1 MNLPGQSTTQAK
13 SHPRPKPGSS
23 FGAGFVQIEY
33 PPVGESRAV
42 CVERTFDWLPDF
54 ETKELKPNI
63 ILSFEIE
70 ATREDG
76 KRFIIENRYSAMVN
90 PDSKKAKLNKHLK
103 GWSGSA
109 QPLSKDQFQEWLDFI
124 NGESDFANDVIDPN
138 PPIVGANCILVLAF
152 NEAGT
157 FVNCDNILPP
167 KVDAEGNVVN
177 KLTASD
183 DYKPY
188 AERKAEREERKAN
201 KENGGSSR
209 GQQGSGSKNRVP
221 F

>member
-1 MNLPGQSTTQAK
+1 MNLPGQSKTTTP
-13 SHPRPKPGSS
+13 SHSKPKPGQS
-23 FGAGFVQIEY
+23 FGAGFAQVEY
-33 PPVGESRAV
+33 PPVGENRAV
-42 CVERTFDWLPDF
+42 CVERNFDWLPDY

-63 ILSFEIE
+63 ILNFEIE

-76 KRFIIENRYSAMVN
+76 KRFIIENRYSAMIN

-109 QPLSKDQFQEWLDFI
+109 QPLSKDQFQEWLDYI
-124 NGESDFANDVIDPN
+124 NGDSDFANDVIDPN

-167 KVDAEGNVVN
+167 KVDADGEVIN
-177 KLTASD
+177 KLTVSEG
-183 DYKPY
+183 YKPY

-201 KENGGSSR
+201 KENGGNSNRSAQ
-209 GQQGSGSKNRVP
+209 GQSKSRVP